1 MAQLGSI
8 HGPLPEAGQG
18 SARAREGGG
27 PCEVGSGSTCPG
39 PSQGCTLPSSLHVC
53 KQKWSAQATTLQT
66 MDVPAPQLMT
76 LRKSPTDPVSLH
88 LWLRFQSLGRCIRL
102 AAGDLGK
109 QGS

>member
-39 PSQGCTLPSSLHVC
+39 PSQGCTLPRSLHIW

-88 LWLRFQSLGRCIRL
+88 LWLRFQSLGRRIRL